1 VQPLSAAS
9 YKVQFTA
16 SQQLKDKLDRARE
29 LLSHANPS
37 GDLAVLM
44 ERAVDALIAE
54 LEKTRR
60 GKVKR
65 PRASKGTKPGTIS
78 REARREVFERDGEQ
92 CGYVSESGQR
102 CQERAFLEID
112 HDLAKGRGGSDE
124 TKNLRV
130 RCKAHN
136 GLLAEQTY
144 GRAHVEKAKHLRRRK
159 LERARDERFEK
170 LLAMLT
176 GLGFRAGESRA
187 VLERIRSGSEAV
199 DWAGPLEAIVRRA
212 VQMLS

>member
-1 VQPLSAAS
+1 VEPLSAAS

-16 SQQLKDKLDRARE
+16 SQALKDKLDRARE

-44 ERAVDALIAE
+44 ERAMDALIAE

-60 GKVKR
+60 GKAKR
-65 PRASKGTKPGTIS
+65 PRASKGTKPGTVS

-144 GRAHVEKAKHLRRRK
+144 GRAHVERAKRFRQRK
-159 LERARDERFEK
+159 LERARDERFER

-176 GLGFRAGESRA
+176 GLGFRAKQSSEA
-187 VLERIRSGSEAV
+187 LERIHSGSEGV
-199 DWAGPLEAIVRRA
+199 DWSGPIEAIVRRA